1 MSAPASPRRS
11 SADPPCLVPGCTEPS
26 VRSLAIGEARKVFPS
41 LPDARRAHL
50 CRTHYKEWKKGTRK
64 ERELERASW

>member
-1 MSAPASPRRS
+1 
-11 SADPPCLVPGCTEPS
+11 
-26 VRSLAIGEARKVFPS
+26 VRSLAIGEARKVFPT